1 MQYVRIFGRSIRD
14 AFKGVF
20 RNLSLSMASI
30 LCTTITL
37 IVVAISIVLTY
48 NINNFT
54 KLIESDMSIVV
65 FLKKDISKEEVT
77 TVENKIKEVENVVSC
92 TYKSKADILKEM
104 METDSSLSSILSQYN
119 DENNPLLS
127 TFIVKVEDLKHID
140 DVAKKIEIYDE
151 VEYVKYGE
159 NAISELINIFD
170 IIRKGSIIIVVALV
184 LVTAFLISNTI
195 KIAIIARK
203 KEIEI
208 MRLVGASNLNIKI
221 PFIFEGLIIGII
233 GSIIPILVTSYGY
246 SAIYNNFNGQLFSP
260 ILKLIRPVPFVY
272 YVSLALLIVGALVGM
287 IGSYR
292 ASRKYLKI

>member
-77 TVENKIKEVENVVSC
+77 TVENKIKEVDNVVSC

-170 IIRKGSIIIVVALV
+170 IIRKGSIMIVVALV

-221 PFIFEGLIIGII
+221 PFIFEGLIIGIL

>member
-77 TVENKIKEVENVVSC
+77 TVENKIKEVDNVVSC

>member
-77 TVENKIKEVENVVSC
+77 TVENKIKEVDNVVSC

-170 IIRKGSIIIVVALV
+170 IIRKGSIMIVVALI

-195 KIAIIARK
+195 KIAIIARR

-246 SAIYNNFNGQLFSP
+246 STIYNNFNGQLFSP

>member
-77 TVENKIKEVENVVSC
+77 TVENKIKEVDNVVSC

-104 METDSSLSSILSQYN
+104 METDSSLSSILNQYN
-119 DENNPLLS
+119 DQNNPLLS

-170 IIRKGSIIIVVALV
+170 IIRKGSIMIVVALV

>member
-1 MQYVRIFGRSIRD
+1 MQYIRIFGRSIRD

-65 FLKKDISKEEVT
+65 FLKKDISTEQT
-77 TVENKIKEVENVVSC
+77 NTVEHKIKEIDNVLSC
-92 TYKSKADILKEM
+92 TYKSKAEILKEM
-104 METDSSLSSILSQYN
+104 METDSSLASILSQYT

-127 TFIVKVEDLKHID
+127 TFIVKVKDLKHID
-140 DVAKKIEIYDE
+140 DVAQQMEIYDG
-151 VEYVKYGE
+151 VDYVKYGE
-159 NAISELINIFD
+159 NAISELINIFEYV
-170 IIRKGSIIIVVALV
+170 RKGSLIIVVALII
-184 LVTAFLISNTI
+184 VTAFLISNTI
-195 KIAIIARK
+195 KIAIIARR

-233 GSIIPILVTSYGY
+233 GSIIPIFVTSYGY
-246 SAIYNNFNGQLFSP
+246 SLLYNNFNGQLFSP
-260 ILKLIRPVPFVY
+260 ILKLIKPIPFVY
-272 YVSLALLIVGALVGM
+272 YVSLTLLLVGALVGM

>member
-1 MQYVRIFGRSIRD
+1 MQYIRIFGRSIRD

-65 FLKKDISKEEVT
+65 FLKKDISTEQT
-77 TVENKIKEVENVVSC
+77 NTVEHKIKEIDNVLSC
-92 TYKSKADILKEM
+92 TYKSKAEILKEM
-104 METDSSLSSILSQYN
+104 METDSSLASILSQYT

-127 TFIVKVEDLKHID
+127 TFIVKVKDLKHID
-140 DVAKKIEIYDE
+140 DVAKQMEIYDG
-151 VEYVKYGE
+151 VDYVKYGE
-159 NAISELINIFD
+159 NAISELINIFEYV
-170 IIRKGSIIIVVALV
+170 RKGSLIIVVALII
-184 LVTAFLISNTI
+184 VTAFLISNTI
-195 KIAIIARK
+195 KIAIIARR

-233 GSIIPILVTSYGY
+233 GSIIPIFVTSYGY
-246 SAIYNNFNGQLFSP
+246 SILYNNFNGQLFSP
-260 ILKLIRPVPFVY
+260 ILKLIKPIPFVY
-272 YVSLALLIVGALVGM
+272 YVSLTLLLVGALVGM

>member
-77 TVENKIKEVENVVSC
+77 TVENKIKEVDNVVSC

-170 IIRKGSIIIVVALV
+170 IIRKGSIMIVVALV

-195 KIAIIARK
+195 KIAIIARR

-292 ASRKYLKI
+292 ATRKYLKI

>member
-170 IIRKGSIIIVVALV
+170 IIRKGSIMIVVALV

-195 KIAIIARK
+195 KIAIIARR

>member
-77 TVENKIKEVENVVSC
+77 TVENKIKEVDNVVSC

-170 IIRKGSIIIVVALV
+170 IIRKGSIMIVVALV

-195 KIAIIARK
+195 KIAIIARR

>member
-170 IIRKGSIIIVVALV
+170 IIRKGSIMIVVALV

>member
-77 TVENKIKEVENVVSC
+77 TVENKIKEVDNVVSC

-170 IIRKGSIIIVVALV
+170 IIRKGSIMIVVALV

-195 KIAIIARK
+195 KIAIIARR

-246 SAIYNNFNGQLFSP
+246 STIYNNFNGQLFSP

>member
-1 MQYVRIFGRSIRD
+1 M
-14 AFKGVF
+14 
-20 RNLSLSMASI
+20 
-30 LCTTITL
+30 
-37 IVVAISIVLTY
+37 
-48 NINNFT
+48 
-54 KLIESDMSIVV
+54 
-65 FLKKDISKEEVT
+65 
-77 TVENKIKEVENVVSC
+77 
-92 TYKSKADILKEM
+92 
-104 METDSSLSSILSQYN
+104 
-119 DENNPLLS
+119 
-127 TFIVKVEDLKHID
+127 
-140 DVAKKIEIYDE
+140 
-151 VEYVKYGE
+151 
-159 NAISELINIFD
+159 
-170 IIRKGSIIIVVALV
+170 IVVALV

-195 KIAIIARK
+195 KIAIIARR

-246 SAIYNNFNGQLFSP
+246 STIYNNFNGQLFSP

>member
-77 TVENKIKEVENVVSC
+77 TVENKIKEVDNVVSC

-170 IIRKGSIIIVVALV
+170 IIRKGSIMIVVALV

-272 YVSLALLIVGALVGM
+272 YMVHLD
-287 IGSYR
+287 
-292 ASRKYLKI
+292 

>member
-77 TVENKIKEVENVVSC
+77 TVENKIKEVDNVVSC

-170 IIRKGSIIIVVALV
+170 IIRKGSIMIVVALV
-184 LVTAFLISNTI
+184 LVTAFLISNI
-195 KIAIIARK
+195 YIWRINNWNNRINY
-203 KEIEI
+203 
-208 MRLVGASNLNIKI
+208 SNTSNI
-221 PFIFEGLIIGII
+221 LW
-233 GSIIPILVTSYGY
+233 L
-246 SAIYNNFNGQLFSP
+246 FN
-260 ILKLIRPVPFVY
+260 
-272 YVSLALLIVGALVGM
+272 
-287 IGSYR
+287 
-292 ASRKYLKI
+292 YL

>member
-20 RNLSLSMASI
+20 RNLSLSVASI

-77 TVENKIKEVENVVSC
+77 TVENKIKEVDNVVSC

-170 IIRKGSIIIVVALV
+170 IIRKGSIMIVVALV

-195 KIAIIARK
+195 KIAIIARR

>member
-77 TVENKIKEVENVVSC
+77 TVENKIKEVDNVVSC

-170 IIRKGSIIIVVALV
+170 IIRKGSIMIVVALV

-246 SAIYNNFNGQLFSP
+246 STIYNNFNGQLFSP

>member
-77 TVENKIKEVENVVSC
+77 TVENKIKEVDNVVSC

-170 IIRKGSIIIVVALV
+170 IIRKGSIMIVVALV

-195 KIAIIARK
+195 KIAIIARR

-260 ILKLIRPVPFVY
+260 ILKLIRPVPCVY
-272 YVSLALLIVGALVGM
+272 YV
-287 IGSYR
+287 
-292 ASRKYLKI
+292 

>member
-77 TVENKIKEVENVVSC
+77 TVENKIKEVENVISC

-170 IIRKGSIIIVVALV
+170 IIRKGSIIIVVALI

-195 KIAIIARK
+195 KIAIIARR

>member
-77 TVENKIKEVENVVSC
+77 TVENKIKEVDNVVSC

-170 IIRKGSIIIVVALV
+170 IIRKGSIMIVVALV
-184 LVTAFLISNTI
+184 LVTVFLISNTI
-195 KIAIIARK
+195 KIAIIARR

>member
-1 MQYVRIFGRSIRD
+1 MQYVRIIGRNIRD

-20 RNLSLSMASI
+20 RNFSLSMASI

-37 IVVAISIVLTY
+37 IVVAISIILTY

-65 FLKKDISKEEVT
+65 FLKNDVDVSSIESKI
-77 TVENKIKEVENVVSC
+77 NSIDLVSSC
-92 TYKSKADILKEM
+92 VYKSKSDILKEM
-104 METDSSLSSILSQYN
+104 MDTDSSLDSILSQYN
-119 DENNPLLS
+119 SENNPLLS
-127 TFIVKVEDLKHID
+127 TFIVKVDDLKSID
-140 DVAKKIEIYDE
+140 DVALKIEVFDE

-159 NAISELINIFD
+159 SAISELINIFD
-170 IIRKGSIIIVVALV
+170 VIRKGCIVVVIALV

-195 KIAIIARK
+195 KIAIIARR

-233 GSIIPILVTSYGY
+233 GSIIPMLICCFGY
-246 SAIYNNFNGQLFSP
+246 FKIYDYLNGELFSP
-260 ILKLIRPVPFVY
+260 ILSLVKPIPFVY
-272 YVSLALLIVGALVGM
+272 YVSISLLVVGSLVGM